1 MLKMAVATMKTVKDF
16 FGMLPGQT
24 LKDFTAEWSALSD
37 EDKTQIKD
45 GLGNESL
52 TY

>member
-1 MLKMAVATMKTVKDF
+1 MAVATMKTVKDF

-24 LKDFTAEWSALSD
+24 LKDFTAEWQALTD
-37 EDKTQIKD
+37 TDKDQIKS
-45 GLGNESL
+45 GLGDGTL

>member
-1 MLKMAVATMKTVKDF
+1 MAAATMKTVKDF

-24 LKDFTAEWSALSD
+24 LKDFTAEWSALTD
-37 EDKTQIKD
+37 ADKEQIKS
-45 GLGNESL
+45 GLGDGTL